1 MDCSNLYNNID
12 TIKNFTPIEFAKIFV
27 DSIMKNPECSDIMS
41 MISYLKVNYYEY
53 YIQIMLNIGKGG

>member
-1 MDCSNLYNNID
+1 MDCTALYDNID
-12 TIKNFTPIEFAKIFV
+12 IIKNFTPNEFAKIFI

-41 MISYLKVNYYEY
+41 MISYLKVNNYEY